1 MKPEIANLIIESRA
15 KHRNVS
21 SYTVQHREFRLN
33 PNEARGQGA
42 ENESW
47 VIVGVIGNVSV
58 ESNEGFFRVDGSQN
72 TEDVHLHEGIIQVLN
87 LDETVSFIEFLQVS
101 WHY

>member
-1 MKPEIANLIIESRA
+1 
-15 KHRNVS
+15 
-21 SYTVQHREFRLN
+21 
-33 PNEARGQGA
+33 
-42 ENESW
+42 
-47 VIVGVIGNVSV
+47 VSV